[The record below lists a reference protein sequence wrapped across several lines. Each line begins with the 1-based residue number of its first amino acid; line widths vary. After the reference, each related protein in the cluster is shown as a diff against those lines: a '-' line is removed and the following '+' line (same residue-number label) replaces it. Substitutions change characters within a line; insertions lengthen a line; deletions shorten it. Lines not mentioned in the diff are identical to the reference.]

1 METGRPEVEDHL
13 CLCTEFEA
21 SLGLHLLST
30 RMTGLYRC
38 TCLVFHQLGFVVVAA
53 VVSNCKMK
61 RAQCLSDEIANIQ
74 RIEKIYNYLN
84 IYTFWFTF
92 TYFSLVHSFVF
103 SPKISVVL
111 WQPQMS
117 N

>member
-21 SLGLHLLST
+21 ILGLRLLST